1 MIPQSLVGAQ
11 FIAPAFGT
19 KLGVMNHAP
28 TAPSCDYAS
37 LSNTIRLMRMQ
48 LVIAAAMGLVLCAT
62 HAQALELDPVAEAKR
77 LEAGYARLCGVWEWT
92 VHSHTR
98 GHREAKTKIVLP
110 SPQMAGVDGP
120 SPSEIRVYG
129 DAVYFRWDYQGGYQ
143 EDSMLLSDDRRL
155 DGTFRTSDGSRGA
168 VDGKRLSKC
177 QPAGTGGASGSS
189 GKP

>member
-1 MIPQSLVGAQ
+1 MIGENS
-11 FIAPAFGT
+11 
-19 KLGVMNHAP
+19 KM
-28 TAPSCDYAS
+28 TA
-37 LSNTIRLMRMQ
+37 R
-48 LVIAAAMGLVLCAT
+48 GLVLALLANVMLLLPT
-62 HAQALELDPVAEAKR
+62 AQALEVDPVAEAKR
-77 LEAGYARLCGVWEWT
+77 LEAGFARLCGVWEWT

-110 SPQMAGVDGP
+110 SPQMAGVDGL

-129 DAVYFRWDYQGGYQ
+129 DAVYLRWDFQGGYQ

-155 DGTFRTSDGSRGA
+155 EGTFRTSDGSKGA

-177 QPAGTGGASGSS
+177 QPVGPGGASGSE

>member
-1 MIPQSLVGAQ
+1 MTARFLGLAL
-11 FIAPAFGT
+11 IANVLLILPA
-19 KLGVMNHAP
+19 
-28 TAPSCDYAS
+28 
-37 LSNTIRLMRMQ
+37 
-48 LVIAAAMGLVLCAT
+48 
-62 HAQALELDPVAEAKR
+62 AQALELDPVAEAKR
-77 LEAGYARLCGVWEWT
+77 LEAGFARLCGVWEWT

-120 SPSEIRVYG
+120 SPSEVRVYG
-129 DAVYFRWDYQGGYQ
+129 DAVYFRWDYPAGYQ

-155 DGTFRTSDGSRGA
+155 EGTFRTSDGSMGA

-177 QPAGTGGASGSS
+177 QPAGTGGASGSP

>member
-37 LSNTIRLMRMQ
+37 LSNTIRPMRMQ
-48 LVIAAAMGLVLCAT
+48 FVLAAAMGLVLCTT
-62 HAQALELDPVAEAKR
+62 HAQALEVDPVAEAKR
-77 LEAGYARLCGVWEWT
+77 LEAGYVRLCGVWEWT

-98 GHREAKTKIVLP
+98 SHREAKSQIVLP
-110 SPQMAGVDGP
+110 SPEAAGVQGP
-120 SPSEIRVYG
+120 SPAEIRIYG
-129 DAVYFRWDYQGGYQ
+129 DAVYLRWDFQGGYQ
-143 EDSMLLSDDRRL
+143 EDSLLLTENRRL
-155 DGTFRTSDGSRGA
+155 EGTFRTSYGA
-168 VDGKRLSKC
+168 VGAITGKRLSTC
-177 QPAGTGGASGSS
+177 QLSGAD

>member
-1 MIPQSLVGAQ
+1 MIGENRNMTERHHVLSLV
-11 FIAPAFGT
+11 INLMLILPA
-19 KLGVMNHAP
+19 
-28 TAPSCDYAS
+28 
-37 LSNTIRLMRMQ
+37 
-48 LVIAAAMGLVLCAT
+48 
-62 HAQALELDPVAEAKR
+62 AQALELDPVAEAKR
-77 LEAGYARLCGVWEWT
+77 LEAGYVRLCGVWECT

-98 GHREAKTKIVLP
+98 GHREAKTQIVLP

-129 DAVYFRWDYQGGYQ
+129 DAVYFRWDYPGGYQ

-155 DGTFRTSDGSRGA
+155 EGTFRTSDGSRGA

>member
-1 MIPQSLVGAQ
+1 MIGENS
-11 FIAPAFGT
+11 
-19 KLGVMNHAP
+19 KM
-28 TAPSCDYAS
+28 TA
-37 LSNTIRLMRMQ
+37 R
-48 LVIAAAMGLVLCAT
+48 GLVLALLANVMLLLPT
-62 HAQALELDPVAEAKR
+62 AQALEVDPVAEAKR
-77 LEAGYARLCGVWEWT
+77 LEAGFARLCGVWEWT

-129 DAVYFRWDYQGGYQ
+129 DAVYLRWDFQGGYQ

-155 DGTFRTSDGSRGA
+155 EGTFRTSDGSKGA

-177 QPAGTGGASGSS
+177 QPVGPGGASGSE

>member
-1 MIPQSLVGAQ
+1 MHARIALTSGA
-11 FIAPAFGT
+11 G
-19 KLGVMNHAP
+19 LLLM
-28 TAPSCDYAS
+28 
-37 LSNTIRLMRMQ
+37 LSM
-48 LVIAAAMGLVLCAT
+48 
-62 HAQALELDPVAEAKR
+62 AQALELDPVAEAKR
-77 LEAGYARLCGVWEWT
+77 LEAGYARLCGAWEWT

-155 DGTFRTSDGSRGA
+155 REPFGLRTGQGERSMGSGYRN
-168 VDGKRLSKC
+168 
-177 QPAGTGGASGSS
+177 AS
-189 GKP
+189 

>member
-1 MIPQSLVGAQ
+1 MIGENSSMHARIALTSGA
-11 FIAPAFGT
+11 G
-19 KLGVMNHAP
+19 LLLM
-28 TAPSCDYAS
+28 
-37 LSNTIRLMRMQ
+37 LSM
-48 LVIAAAMGLVLCAT
+48 
-62 HAQALELDPVAEAKR
+62 AQAIELDPVDEAKR
-77 LEAGYARLCGVWEWT
+77 LEAGFARLCGVWEWT

-129 DAVYFRWDYQGGYQ
+129 DAVYLRWDFQGGYQ

-155 DGTFRTSDGSRGA
+155 EGTFRTSDGSRGA
-168 VDGKRLSKC
+168 VDGKRVSKC

-189 GKP
+189 AKP